1 MSDPEIVVSAPGKVI
16 LFGEHAVVY
25 GRKAIAASLDLRT
38 HLKIHLS
45 PDSTSV
51 TLELPDIHL
60 SRTWQVADL
69 AAARPTGD
77 ADLKNP
83 SPPSEQYLAALH
95 RLAGTDTDHTDT
107 RSLALLAFLYMYT
120 SIHSTART
128 CPAGRFHASSQLPP
142 GAGLGSS
149 AAYCTALAA
158 GLLTMCDVI
167 TRHEG
172 KNDGTGTTWSKEN
185 LEVINAWAFQGERLI
200 HGNPSG
206 IDNSVSTFGGAISF
220 KSGEISALKSVAQLK
235 ILLVNT
241 KVPRSTKVLV
251 QGVKDRYNRLPA
263 IIEPILNSLE
273 EISGTCERVL
283 QDLGGHPVEIQENT
297 QEKNYHVLEELVD
310 ICQSLLNALGVGH
323 PSLDQVSSVTAKH
336 GLHSKL
342 TGAGGGGCAL
352 VLLRPDT
359 APEVV
364 DNVKTE
370 LKDCGFDVWETSI
383 GATGVSQHSQPK

>member
-38 HLKIHLS
+38 QLKIHLI
-45 PDSTSV
+45 PDSTAV
-51 TLELPDIHL
+51 TLELPDISL
-60 SRTWQVADL
+60 SNTWQVADL
-69 AAARPTGD
+69 AAAQPTGNVD
-77 ADLKNP
+77 VKNP
-83 SPPSEQYLAALH
+83 SPPSDKYLAALH

-107 RSLALLAFLYMYT
+107 RTLALLAFLYMYT
-120 SIHSTART
+120 SIHHTTVRK
-128 CPAGRFHASSQLPP
+128 CPAGRFHAASQLPP

-158 GLLTMCDVI
+158 GLLTMCNVI
-167 TRHEG
+167 SRPEG
-172 KNDGTGTTWSKEN
+172 KTWSKED
-185 LEVINAWAFQGERLI
+185 LEVINAWAFQGEKLI

-206 IDNSVSTFGGAISF
+206 IDNSVSTFGDAISF
-220 KSGEISALKSVAQLK
+220 KSGKISPFESVAALK

-241 KVPRSTKVLV
+241 KGPRSTKVLV
-251 QGVKDRYNRLPA
+251 QGVRDRYNRLPA
-263 IIEPILNSLE
+263 IMEPILDSIE
-273 EISGTCERVL
+273 EISCTCERVL
-283 QDLGGHPVEIQENT
+283 LELGGSPVDGQENT
-297 QEKNYHVLEELVD
+297 QGKNYQILEELVD
-310 ICQSLLNALGVGH
+310 ICQCLLNALGVGH
-323 PSLDQVSSVTAKH
+323 PSLDQVSSITAKH

-359 APEVV
+359 APDVIDKV
-364 DNVKTE
+364 TAE
-370 LKDCGFDVWETSI
+370 LRDCGYDVWETSI

>member
-1 MSDPEIVVSAPGKVI
+1 MSDPEVVVSAPGKVI

-25 GRKAIAASLDLRT
+25 GRKAIASSLDLRT
-38 HLKIHLS
+38 HLEVHLL

-60 SRTWQVADL
+60 SKTWQMADL
-69 AAARPTGD
+69 AAARPTD
-77 ADLKNP
+77 VDLKNP
-83 SPPSEQYLAALH
+83 SPPSDQYLAALH
-95 RLAGTDTDHTDT
+95 RLAGTDADNTDA

-120 SIHSTART
+120 SIHATARR

-167 TRHEG
+167 TRQEG
-172 KNDGTGTTWSKEN
+172 KNGADTAWCKDD
-185 LEVINAWAFQGERLI
+185 LEVINSWAFQGERLI

-220 KSGEISALKSVAQLK
+220 KSGEISAFKSVAQLK

-251 QGVKDRYNRLPA
+251 QGVRDRYNRLPA
-263 IIEPILNSLE
+263 IMEPVLNSIE
-273 EISGTCERVL
+273 EISCTCEKVL
-283 QDLGGHPVEIQENT
+283 QELGSPTVEIKENT
-297 QEKNYHVLEELVD
+297 QGKYYQVLEELVD
-310 ICQSLLNALGVGH
+310 ICQCLLNAIGVGH
-323 PSLDQVSSVTAKH
+323 PSLDKVSSITSKH

-359 APEVV
+359 AADVIDKV
-364 DNVKTE
+364 TTE
-370 LKDCGFDVWETSI
+370 LRDCGFDVWETAI
-383 GATGVSQHSQPK
+383 GARGVSQHS